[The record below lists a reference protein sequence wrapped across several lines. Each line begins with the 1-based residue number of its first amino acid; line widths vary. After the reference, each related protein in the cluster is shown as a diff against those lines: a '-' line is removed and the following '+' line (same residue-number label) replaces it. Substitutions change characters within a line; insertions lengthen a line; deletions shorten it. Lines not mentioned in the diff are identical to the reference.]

1 MPQLNRTFLFTP
13 GNHARRVEK
22 VFTTG
27 CDVAILDL
35 EDAVAVAEKETTR
48 ASVVAALRK
57 PRPCRGYVRVNS
69 IDTEWCF
76 DDLEAVVGPW
86 LDGVML
92 PKVERVSDLH
102 SVDWAMANLE
112 RRLGLEVGRIDL
124 LPIIETARGMGA
136 IRDIA
141 ASGTRVKRFS
151 FGAGDYTRDLGLT
164 WTLTE
169 GELAAARAELVLA
182 SRMAELEAPVD
193 TVFIH
198 IREHDALEASTR
210 LGREF
215 GFQGKLCIHP
225 DQVALANRIYT
236 PDDAEVAW
244 AEKIVAS
251 FAQAEADGLASI
263 QVDGYFVD
271 YPIVEKAQRL
281 IDTAEAVRAQNV

>member
-1 MPQLNRTFLFTP
+1 MEEEDEPEAEDGCRRTLLFRFEVSYSSSSSSSSCSSSS
-13 GNHARRVEK
+13 RRH
-22 VFTTG
+22 G
-27 CDVAILDL
+27 
-35 EDAVAVAEKETTR
+35 AVA
-48 ASVVAALRK
+48 SVRTSGDGVW
-57 PRPCRGYVRVNS
+57 S
-69 IDTEWCF
+69 WCF

-281 IDTAEAVRAQNV
+281 IDTAQAVRAQNV